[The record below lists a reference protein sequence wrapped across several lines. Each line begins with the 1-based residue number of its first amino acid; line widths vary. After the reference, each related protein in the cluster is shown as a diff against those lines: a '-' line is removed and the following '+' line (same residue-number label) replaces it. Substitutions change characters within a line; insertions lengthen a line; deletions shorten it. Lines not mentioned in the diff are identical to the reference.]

1 MMDFRLRS
9 FKLTHNQFNNPSFH
23 VSFFIFLI
31 FIGCSPVQNN
41 ETFKNLSTEDQHK
54 YQKYIIQ
61 GRDLYKANC
70 ASCHQ
75 ANGKGVKKLI
85 PPLAGSDYLKSNQE
99 KSVRLIKNGATT
111 SIQVNGISYLPTMP
125 AHTHLSSLEIA
136 EIMTYIN
143 NSWGN
148 EYGFV
153 DGKMVSDIK

>member
-1 MMDFRLRS
+1 MDFRLRP
-9 FKLTHNQFNNPSFH
+9 FKLTHNQFNSPCFH
-23 VSFFIFLI
+23 IYFFIFLI

-99 KSVRLIKNGATT
+99 KSVKLIKNGATEPIT
-111 SIQVNGISYLPTMP
+111 VNGIVYTPMMP
-125 AHTHLSSLEIA
+125 AHPNLSNLEIA

-148 EYGFV
+148 EFGFV
-153 DGKMVSDIK
+153 DGKKVSDIK